1 MHSKTIIATLMALAA
16 TQPADA
22 AIIHYSSTFE
32 NAVDAGAIVDS
43 GGVLTQVFGDVS
55 LGTFGSL
62 TGTALV
68 FNPNIESYEQVSLT
82 LGSGHSRY
90 HIEFDLQTQ
99 GLTGSGYSF
108 GLLADTHMVQTL
120 NFANCC
126 SDNISMWSGG
136 PATTTS
142 IGTLSDNTLMHVTV
156 DIDLAYGY
164 WMTSVS
170 GVGSNVAPFYA
181 SDGDI
186 FSLRFSLSP
195 ALGGVGMNTNI
206 FVGMDNLVVTSV
218 PLPPALGLL
227 GAGLLALYGVAR
239 KHAA

>member
-1 MHSKTIIATLMALAA
+1 MHAKTIVLTLMACAA
-16 TQPADA
+16 AQPANA

-55 LGTFGSL
+55 LGSFGSL
-62 TGTALV
+62 AGTALV
-68 FNPNIESYEQVSLT
+68 FNPNVATYEQVSLT
-82 LGSGHSRY
+82 LGSGFTKYR
-90 HIEFDLQTQ
+90 IEFDLETQ

-108 GLLADTHMVQTL
+108 GMLADTHEVQTL
-120 NFANCC
+120 NFADCC

-142 IGTLSDNTLMHVTV
+142 IGTLSDDTLMHVTV
-156 DIDLAYGY
+156 DVDLDYGY

-170 GVGSNVAPFYA
+170 GVGSSVAPFYA

-186 FSLRFSLSP
+186 FSLRFNLSP
-195 ALGGVGMNTNI
+195 ALGGVGLNTNV

-218 PLPPALGLL
+218 PLPPALWLV
-227 GAGLLALYGVAR
+227 GAGLLALGGVAR
-239 KHAA
+239 KRIA